1 MSMIGKQV
9 RCIKKD
15 YNITV
20 GDIYTVEN
28 EGVCCGKPTYILV
41 ESLNGEEYYASYFSL
56 VSSASPLDQAE
67 AKAEKRK
74 CSPSMDE
81 LSFFKNTALGRCP
94 CNIPREACEY
104 HR

>member
-9 RCIKKD
+9 RCIQKD
-15 YNITV
+15 HNMTV

-28 EGVCCGKPTYILV
+28 EDVCCGKPTYILV
-41 ESLNGEEYYASYFSL
+41 ERDGEYYASYFSL

-67 AKAEKRK
+67 AEERK